1 VKESL
6 FMHQFVTFFII
17 CLLTVLIT
25 LYGCSNREISDR
37 NVIAEIENIY
47 QITFPDV
54 REYAVNNYL
63 DQIHPDQIK
72 AHETALN
79 QMILNQ
85 LKVLDFFERKLHE
98 NDEIMRSIRRIINEE
113 MAIRYF
119 ETEIL
124 GKYVNEI
131 TIADEYNE
139 MKREVVY
146 KQIVLQKPGVS
157 DTEVLEHLRG
167 MVEKIASDIEEGE
180 DFGTLALRYSHDAE
194 SARRSGYMPPL
205 IWNRLR
211 DPIQQLIFQLN
222 AGDVRSF
229 ETRNAFYIVQVDRV
243 NPISVE
249 PFEDIKDEITKTMR
263 QRYFQQ
269 GLDEFEFE
277 KSSSIDEQ
285 SLEWNN
291 DGLAQIVEWSNQQN
305 FYELHYA
312 DTLQRA
318 IEEGRNF
325 TIVSH
330 RDRSVDL
337 KEFHRLLD
345 DISIPDGGGN
355 LRVDHIK
362 DFILEALRTDVIVK
376 RAYKL
381 DLKKDI
387 LHPYT
392 TNPVLK
398 NRIVRLYNEHIV
410 DASIPE
416 PTDASLRRFYEE
428 QQDSL
433 FYQLAVVNTFVLL
446 YSDPDEAN
454 KQWQRIEEGAAFEDL
469 ASGWLVKSFIRDR
482 SGNIDSHFSTEE
494 PFLGEVAFEL
504 EIDEVQGPVEYYD
517 PEKGMQYAIIKC
529 AARRPEKQ
537 LSYEEVENR
546 IEQEFRKYQRQMYEN
561 SIREPLWNKYR
572 VSVNYEALI
581 YNLKE
586 QEIL

>member
-1 VKESL
+1 MYSYI
-6 FMHQFVTFFII
+6 TFFTL
-17 CLLTVLIT
+17 CLLTVIIA
-25 LYGCSNREISDR
+25 LYGCSEREISDR
-37 NVIAEIENIY
+37 DVIAEIENIY
-47 QITFPDV
+47 QITFPEV
-54 REYAVNNYL
+54 REYTVNNYL

-72 AHETALN
+72 AHKMALN
-79 QMILNQ
+79 QMIVNQ
-85 LKVLDFFERKLHE
+85 LKLLDFFEKKLHE
-98 NDEIMRSIRRIINEE
+98 NDQIMQSIRRIVNEE
-113 MAIRYF
+113 ITIRYF

-124 GKYVNEI
+124 GKYVNEK
-131 TIADEYNE
+131 TIADEYDQ

-146 KQIVLQKPGVS
+146 KQIVLQKPDVS
-157 DTEVLEHLRG
+157 DTEVLENLRR
-167 MVEKIASDIEEGE
+167 MVEKIASDIEGGE

-194 SARRSGYMPPL
+194 SANKNGYMPPL

-211 DPIQQLIFQLN
+211 NPIQQLIFQLN
-222 AGDVRSF
+222 AGDIRSF
-229 ETRNAFYIVQVDRV
+229 ETRNAFYIVQVDRI

-269 GLDEFEFE
+269 SLDEFEFE

-291 DGLAQIVEWSNQQN
+291 AGLAQIVEWSNQQN

-312 DTLQRA
+312 DTLRRA
-318 IEEGRNF
+318 IDEGRNF
-325 TIVSH
+325 TIVSY
-330 RDRSVDL
+330 RNGSLDL

-345 DISIPDGGGN
+345 DISIPGGGGN
-355 LRVDHIK
+355 LEVDHIK

-381 DLKKDI
+381 DLEKDI

-392 TNPVLK
+392 TNAVLR
-398 NRIVRLYNEHIV
+398 NRIVRLYNEHII

-446 YSDPDEAN
+446 YSDPDKAN
-454 KQWQRIEEGAAFEDL
+454 EQWQRIEEGSAFEDL
-469 ASGWLVKSFIRDR
+469 ASGWLVKSFVRDR
-482 SGNIDSHFSTEE
+482 NGNIDSHFSTEE
-494 PFLGEVAFEL
+494 PFLGEAAFEL
-504 EIDEVQGPVEYYD
+504 EIDEVRGPIEYYD

-529 AARRPEKQ
+529 AAHRPEKQ
-537 LSYEEVENR
+537 LSYEEVEHR
-546 IEQEFRKYQRQMYEN
+546 IEQEFRKYHRQKYEKLV
-561 SIREPLWNKYR
+561 REQLWNKYN
-572 VSVNYEALI
+572 VSINYDALI
-581 YNLKE
+581 HNLTE
-586 QEIL
+586 QDIL